1 MARLRAQ
8 PARSSSTV
16 DTSGLSRCR
25 SVTHP
30 HVLREEGQVAGYTSP
45 QVHLDLLHGDR
56 LLHVWAIVPL
66 VLVSLS
72 SVRNAHYAI
81 HAMVPWSVWSALGLK
96 ELGDRLAAQGW
107 STARLRR
114 LTAATFTALAT
125 ACGLGFWLAGP
136 WLDRRGV
143 EWAFYETTGRR
154 LLPGEPLALLY
165 DDWDRDPYP
174 TPFGAIPHDLAVRL
188 YYLERPACWHFNT
201 ASLRS
206 QGIGIVFTLYGS
218 EGWDFSGNPRPRA
231 RPAGT

>member
-1 MARLRAQ
+1 
-8 PARSSSTV
+8 
-16 DTSGLSRCR
+16 
-25 SVTHP
+25 
-30 HVLREEGQVAGYTSP
+30 
-45 QVHLDLLHGDR
+45 
-56 LLHVWAIVPL
+56 
-66 VLVSLS
+66 
-72 SVRNAHYAI
+72 
-81 HAMVPWSVWSALGLK
+81 MVPWSVWSALGLK
-96 ELGDRLAAQGW
+96 DLGNRLAAQGW
-107 STARLRR
+107 STVQLRR

-206 QGIGIVFTLYGS
+206 QGIGICSHCTAQRVGTSLAILGRERDLPALRQWGILRSFR
-218 EGWDFSGNPRPRA
+218 EARA
-231 RPAGT
+231 SAGTEATCLPGSGSIENQPRQPFELVSYTRGAMIGAPSWIQCLASP